1 MFTIL
6 VAVLIVLVGSIIQ
19 GSVGIGLGFIAVPVL
34 ILLDQAYVPGPLLL
48 VALILTILVSYR
60 EYKTI
65 VFSEISWAIMGR
77 IAGTFIGVAALV
89 LIPDNKLAILF
100 GIVILMAVGL
110 SISGFRLTLLPRN
123 LVLTGILSG
132 IMGTTSAIGGVPM
145 ALIYQDLQG
154 PELRG
159 TLSAIF
165 VIGTLIS
172 ILSLIVIGRFG
183 TRELVLALEI
193 MPGVIIGYMISN
205 HTIKLFDK
213 RVIRSAILLLAASSG
228 VIILLKNI
236 I

>member
-1 MFTIL
+1 
-6 VAVLIVLVGSIIQ
+6 
-19 GSVGIGLGFIAVPVL
+19 
-34 ILLDQAYVPGPLLL
+34 
-48 VALILTILVSYR
+48 
-60 EYKTI
+60 
-65 VFSEISWAIMGR
+65 MGR
-77 IAGTFIGVAALV
+77 IAGTFIGAAALV